1 MIIIIIIIMII
12 MITITISKLG
22 INYFITVLLQ
32 ILREI

>member
-1 MIIIIIIIMII
+1 MIIIIIIMII